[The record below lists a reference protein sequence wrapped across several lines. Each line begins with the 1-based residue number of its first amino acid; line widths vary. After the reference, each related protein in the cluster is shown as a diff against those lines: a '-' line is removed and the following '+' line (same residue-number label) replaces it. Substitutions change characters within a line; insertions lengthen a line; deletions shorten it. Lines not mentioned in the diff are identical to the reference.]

1 MQRAIG
7 KNATLVQ
14 PCIGEE
20 KNCRAKQCHGASEGK
35 KKMAGHATS
44 QRKKTPCSKKKESL
58 GVKHRITGKI
68 FCAFSLYVFSC
79 SHIRK
84 LDL

>member
-14 PCIGEE
+14 PCIREE
-20 KNCRAKQCHGASEGK
+20 KNCRAKQCHAASEGK

-58 GVKHRITGKI
+58 GVKHRIHREDI
-68 FCAFSLYVFSC
+68 LCFQSLCVFMLSY
-79 SHIRK
+79 
-84 LDL
+84 